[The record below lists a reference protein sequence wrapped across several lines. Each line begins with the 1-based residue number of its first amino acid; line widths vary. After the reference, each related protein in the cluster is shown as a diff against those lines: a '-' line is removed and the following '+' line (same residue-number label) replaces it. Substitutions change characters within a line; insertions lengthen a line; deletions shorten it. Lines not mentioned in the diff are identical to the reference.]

1 MLYGAVL
8 EVCLFVFG
16 GIVCVRMFV
25 LNPVAVAAEN

>member
-16 GIVCVRMFV
+16 GLFVVCMFV
-25 LNPVAVAAEN
+25 SDPVAVAAEN